1 MACSYLFILTIF
13 ILTICNS
20 RGQEGNPNPVIGREM
35 HGSLMIFYKPF
46 LQGGGAGMG
55 DTLPFLLS
63 AWFWAGVCPAGR
75 VGGQATQSGSTRTPS
90 PAVAVV
96 AAVDSTYRADAAH
109 LPGRRRGKR
118 RPRQIGRD
126 RQIARN
132 PRRLAVPLWDGDI
145 I

>member
-1 MACSYLFILTIF
+1 MFLYFLLVNLLWINFYRIACSYFFILTIF

-35 HGSLMIFYKPF
+35 QRSLIIYLLTIFA
-46 LQGGGAGMG
+46 GVGAGMG

-75 VGGQATQSGSTRTPS
+75 VGWQATQSGSTLTPS

-96 AAVDSTYRADAAH
+96 AAVGSKYRADAPH
-109 LPGRRRGKR
+109 LPGRRRWR
-118 RPRQIGRD
+118 R
-126 RQIARN
+126 
-132 PRRLAVPLWDGDI
+132 
-145 I
+145 